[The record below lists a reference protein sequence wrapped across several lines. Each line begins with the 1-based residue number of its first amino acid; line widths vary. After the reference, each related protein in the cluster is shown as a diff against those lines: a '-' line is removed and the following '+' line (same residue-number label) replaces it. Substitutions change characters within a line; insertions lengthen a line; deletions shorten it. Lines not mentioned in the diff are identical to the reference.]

1 MSKAGPEFDAEL
13 QANLRR
19 VKVPTQG
26 QKIYKDE
33 CIYSFDTPVGHK
45 MLKIPYYFQ
54 SLLLSF
60 VSGNYEW
67 PVHLPEHLPWRWRV
81 KPTEAV

>member
-33 CIYSFDTPVGHK
+33 CIYSFDTPVSHI
-45 MLKIPYYFQ
+45 MENL
-54 SLLLSF
+54 
-60 VSGNYEW
+60 
-67 PVHLPEHLPWRWRV
+67 
-81 KPTEAV
+81 